1 LEEKVVVRGREELT
15 NLYSSLEVSSD
26 EEEEEEDGK
35 KKKRERKF
43 TLKARELGLD
53 QEDVLSRL
61 LESSISLTPQ
71 SVKQEEE
78 EDEVS

>member
-1 LEEKVVVRGREELT
+1 VRGRVELT

-26 EEEEEEDGK
+26 EEEEEEEDGK

-61 LESSISLTPQ
+61 LESSISLTPL
-71 SVKQEEE
+71 SVKQEKEE
-78 EDEVS
+78 EGEVS